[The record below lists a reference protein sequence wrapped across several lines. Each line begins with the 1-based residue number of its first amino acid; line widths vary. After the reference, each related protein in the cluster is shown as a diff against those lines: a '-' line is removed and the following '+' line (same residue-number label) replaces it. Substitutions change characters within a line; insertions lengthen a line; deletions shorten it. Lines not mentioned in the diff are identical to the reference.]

1 MKIGQPTA
9 ELLSSKEVDQME
21 KNDFLDAI
29 EGFIIKKFQESQDK
43 NTIEVT
49 IDDIRNVV
57 AMEEISE
64 DYLESMKKLFEQKG
78 IGINVSGESGK
89 ECFQFTM
96 PTEKAI

>member
-1 MKIGQPTA
+1 MSMEIKIDLPSL
-9 ELLSSKEVDQME
+9 EEVDQTE
-21 KNDFLDAI
+21 KSDFLDAV
-29 EGFIIKKFQESQDK
+29 ERFIIKKFQE
-43 NTIEVT
+43 NPNENAFEVT
-49 IDDIRNVV
+49 IDDIRNVA
-57 AMEEISE
+57 AMEEITE

>member
-1 MKIGQPTA
+1 MEIKIDLPSL
-9 ELLSSKEVDQME
+9 EEVDQTE
-21 KNDFLDAI
+21 KSDFLDAV
-29 EGFIIKKFQESQDK
+29 ERFIIKKFQE
-43 NTIEVT
+43 NPNENAFEVT
-49 IDDIRNVV
+49 IDDIRNVA
-57 AMEEISE
+57 AMEEITE